1 MNGFTPAR
9 IYYEPATLKYPQG
22 REILDRFKDVPRQ
35 EIESHNRIPELRE
48 RPDKDF
54 PHMKRYLILGIRKS
68 LKLMPN
74 PNSADYIVPFTS
86 SGCSAMCLYCY
97 LVCTYFKGAYL
108 RLFVNRDE
116 IIRSV
121 RKKVEDTVRPLTFEI
136 GSNSDLVMENL
147 VSGNLRWIVDQFSKL
162 KTTATF
168 ATKFHQVE
176 DILHIEHAGNMRIR
190 LSVNPEMIIRRVEL
204 GTSPLD
210 KRIEAANALYESG
223 YQVGVNIAPIIL
235 IDEWEKLYREM
246 LTTLRE
252 GLLPELQKKLFFEL
266 IFMTYGYAHQQINP
280 QAFPNAYPF
289 FQRDL
294 MRPKGRGK
302 LCYKAEYRAPAEEW
316 FSQMLPLLFPDAK
329 ISYIV

>member
-1 MNGFTPAR
+1 MDTFTPAR
-9 IYYEPATLKYPQG
+9 IYYEPAVLKYPQG
-22 REILDRFKDVPRQ
+22 REILERYRDVPRQ

-54 PHMKRYLILGIRKS
+54 AHMKRYLILGIRKS
-68 LKLMPN
+68 MKLMSN
-74 PNSADYIVPFTS
+74 PNSADFIVPFTS

-116 IIRSV
+116 MIRSV
-121 RKKVEDTVRPLTFEI
+121 RKKVEDTVRPLVFEI

-147 VSGNLRWIVDQFSKL
+147 VSGNLRWIVDQFSKM

-176 DILHIEHAGNMRIR
+176 DILGIKHAGNMRIR
-190 LSVNPEMIIRRVEL
+190 ISVNPEMIIRRVEL
-204 GTSPLD
+204 GTSPLR
-210 KRIEAANALYESG
+210 KRIEAANALYASG

-235 IDEWEKLYREM
+235 IDDWENLYREM
-246 LTTLRE
+246 LETLRQD
-252 GLLPELQKKLFFEL
+252 LHPELQKQMFFEL

-280 QAFPNAYPF
+280 EAFPNAYPF
-289 FQRDL
+289 FDRDK

-302 LCYKAEYRAPAEEW
+302 LCYKADERAPAEEW
-316 FSQMLPLLFPDAK
+316 FSQMLPLMFPDAK

>member
-1 MNGFTPAR
+1 
-9 IYYEPATLKYPQG
+9 
-22 REILDRFKDVPRQ
+22 
-35 EIESHNRIPELRE
+35 
-48 RPDKDF
+48 
-54 PHMKRYLILGIRKS
+54 MKRYLILGIRKS
-68 LKLMPN
+68 MKLMPN
-74 PNSADYIVPFTS
+74 CNSADFIVPFTS

-108 RLFVNRDE
+108 RLFVNRDDM
-116 IIRSV
+116 IKAV
-121 RKKVEDTVRPLTFEI
+121 RKKIEDTVHPLVFEI

-147 VSGNLRWIVDQFSKL
+147 VSGNLRWIVEQFSKL

-190 LSVNPEMIIRRVEL
+190 ISVNPEMIIRRVEL

-210 KRIEAANALYESG
+210 KRIAAANALYESG

-235 IDEWEKLYREM
+235 IDDWEKLYGEM

-252 GLLPELQKKLFFEL
+252 GLLPALKEKLFFEL

-289 FQRDL
+289 FQKEL

-302 LCYKAEYRAPAEEW
+302 A
-316 FSQMLPLLFPDAK
+316 LLQSRIQGSGGGVVLPDAADHVSRRENQLHCLIRLQPLFIVLYCTFRK
-329 ISYIV
+329 AWSYVSDLWIVQ

>member
-1 MNGFTPAR
+1 LNEFTPTR
-9 IYYEPATLKYPQG
+9 IYYEPAVLKYPQG
-22 REILDRFKDVPRQ
+22 REILDRYSDIPRQ

-54 PHMKRYLILGIRKS
+54 PQMKRYLILGIRKS
-68 LKLMPN
+68 VKLMGK
-74 PNSADYIVPFTS
+74 PNSGDYIVPFTS

-108 RLFVNRDE
+108 RLFVNRDQM
-116 IIRSV
+116 IRSV
-121 RKKVEDTVRPLTFEI
+121 RKKVEDTVRPLVFEI
-136 GSNSDLVMENL
+136 GSNSDLVMENM

-190 LSVNPEMIIRRVEL
+190 ISVNPEMVIRRIEI
-204 GTSPLD
+204 GTSPLA
-210 KRIEAANALYESG
+210 KRIEAANALFESG

-235 IDEWEKLYREM
+235 VDDWENLYREM
-246 LTTLRE
+246 LETLRRD
-252 GLLPELQKKLFFEL
+252 LLPGLQEQLFFEL

-280 QAFPNAYPF
+280 EAFPNAYSF
-289 FQRDL
+289 FQKDQ

-302 LCYKAEYRAPAEEW
+302 LCYRAEYRAPAEEW
-316 FSQMLPLLFPDAK
+316 FSQMLPMMFPDAK

>member
-9 IYYEPATLKYPQG
+9 IYYEPAVLNYPQG
-22 REILDRFKDVPRQ
+22 REILDRYQDVPRQ

-54 PHMKRYLILGIRKS
+54 AHMKRYLILGIRKS
-68 LKLMPN
+68 MKLMPN
-74 PNSADYIVPFTS
+74 CNSADYIVPFTS

-108 RLFVNRDE
+108 RLFVNRDQM
-116 IIRSV
+116 IKAV
-121 RKKVEDTVRPLTFEI
+121 RKKVEDTPHPLVFEI
-136 GSNSDLVMENL
+136 GSNSDLIMENL
-147 VSGNLRWIVDQFSKL
+147 VSGNLRWIIEQFSRL

-176 DILHIEHAGNMRIR
+176 DILNIEHAGNMRIR
-190 LSVNPEMIIRRVEL
+190 ISVNPEMIIRRVEL
-204 GTSPLD
+204 GTSPLV
-210 KRIEAANALYESG
+210 KRIEAANALFTSG

-235 IDEWEKLYREM
+235 IDDWETQYREM
-246 LTTLRE
+246 LKTLQE

-280 QAFPNAYPF
+280 EAFPNAYPF
-289 FQRDL
+289 FQKEK

-302 LCYKAEYRAPAEEW
+302 LCYRAEVRAPAEEW
-316 FSQMLPLLFPDAK
+316 FSQMLPLMFPDAE

>member
-9 IYYEPATLKYPQG
+9 IYYEPAVLNYPQG
-22 REILDRFKDVPRQ
+22 REILNRYKDVPRQ

-54 PHMKRYLILGIRKS
+54 AHMKRYLILGIRKS
-68 LKLMPN
+68 LKLMSN

-108 RLFVNRDE
+108 RLFVNRDA
-116 IIRSV
+116 IIKAV
-121 RKKVEDTVRPLTFEI
+121 RKKVEDTPHPLVFEI
-136 GSNSDLVMENL
+136 GSNSDLIMENL
-147 VSGNLRWIVDQFSKL
+147 VSGNLRWIIDQFSRIN
-162 KTTATF
+162 TTATF

-176 DILHIEHAGNMRIR
+176 DILNIEHAGNMRIR

-204 GTSPLD
+204 GTSPLA
-210 KRIEAANALYESG
+210 KRIEAANALYKSG
-223 YQVGVNIAPIIL
+223 YQVGINIAPIIL
-235 IDEWEKLYREM
+235 IDDWEKLYGEM

-252 GLLPELQKKLFFEL
+252 GLLPELKKKLFFEL

-280 QAFPNAYPF
+280 EAFPNAYPF
-289 FQRDL
+289 FQKEK

-302 LCYKAEYRAPAEEW
+302 LCYKAETRAPAEEW
-316 FSQMLPLLFPDAK
+316 FSHMIPLMFPDAK